1 METRDPFI
9 VGIVRKWLINE
20 MSEISEECYCAGWM
34 SGLEDVLW
42 NAVLNLPNDF
52 QWGQG
57 TISAE
62 RIARIRDA
70 SEWLGEWI
78 IYQPPQGETPVPL
91 DEWKRGEW
99 TKTGVLRVRRK
110 S

>member
-1 METRDPFI
+1 MKTLDPFI
-9 VGIVRKWLINE
+9 AGIVRDWLINE

-42 NAVLNLPNDF
+42 GAVLNLPNDF
-52 QWGQG
+52 QWGQD

-78 IYQPPQGETPVPL
+78 IYQGVHGETAVPL
-91 DEWKRGEW
+91 DEWKNGEW
-99 TKTGVLRVRRK
+99 RK

>member
-9 VGIVRKWLINE
+9 AGIVRDWLINE
-20 MSEISEECYCAGWM
+20 MSEISEECYFAVWM
-34 SGLEDVLW
+34 CGLEDSLW

-52 QWGQG
+52 DYGQD

-62 RIARIRDA
+62 RITRIRDA

-78 IYQPPQGETPVPL
+78 IYKGRHGRTPVPL

-99 TKTGVLRVRRK
+99 SENG
-110 S
+110 

>member
-9 VGIVRKWLINE
+9 AGIVREWLINE

-34 SGLEDVLW
+34 SGLENVLW
-42 NAVLNLPNDF
+42 DAVLNLPNDF

-78 IYQPPQGETPVPL
+78 IYQGVHGETAVPL
-91 DEWKRGEW
+91 DEWKAGEW
-99 TKTGVLRVRRK
+99 RK

>member
-1 METRDPFI
+1 MNNRDPFI
-9 VGIVRKWLINE
+9 AGIVRNWLINE
-20 MSEISEECYCAGWM
+20 MSQISEDCWCAEWM
-34 SGLEDVLW
+34 SGLEDALW

-52 QWGQG
+52 QYGQD
-57 TISAE
+57 TVSAE

-70 SEWLGEWI
+70 SEWIGEWI
-78 IYQPPQGETPVPL
+78 IYQMFQGRTPVPL

-99 TKTGVLRVRRK
+99 RK

>member
-1 METRDPFI
+1 MTQQNPFI
-9 VGIVRKWLINE
+9 AGIVREWLINE

-34 SGLEDVLW
+34 SGLEDALW

-52 QWGQG
+52 KYGQD

-62 RIARIRDA
+62 RITRIRYA
-70 SEWLGEWI
+70 SEWIGEWI
-78 IYQPPQGETPVPL
+78 IYPCHQPGVTSVPL

-99 TKTGVLRVRRK
+99 RI